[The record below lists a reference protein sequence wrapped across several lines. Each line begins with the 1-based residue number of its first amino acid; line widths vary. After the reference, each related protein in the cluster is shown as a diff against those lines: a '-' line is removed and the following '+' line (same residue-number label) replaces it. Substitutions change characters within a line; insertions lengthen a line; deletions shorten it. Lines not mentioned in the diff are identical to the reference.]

1 MTQSIYTLK
10 SSSEWNTNLQKLLER
25 THEEPNSLNLIFLS
39 LSLMILFHF
48 LKYNPYFQG

>member
-25 THEEPNSLNLIFLS
+25 TQEDMCVDIQK
-39 LSLMILFHF
+39 HF
-48 LKYNPYFQG
+48 G